1 MIAVPFFS
9 FSLSP
14 LSFLTVVLSSSPS
27 SSCLSSKTTD
37 SPPSPRQFSFHLP
50 SLRASSFSLFL
61 HFFLFSLSLSLPSA
75 IALSPPVSTSTTLTL
90 QYYQHCQ
97 VHFCL
102 HSPRST
108 SPTLEKR
115 RETAR
120 FLTSTDQS
128 SDRLLLGATILLSLR
143 FSTDDESIMYNR
155 FETLSNNNYLWI

>member
-9 FSLSP
+9 FSLSSLTP
-14 LSFLTVVLSSSPS
+14 HRRPLLFTIVFLFKFKNNRFPSLSPPVFISFALSWGVLFLSFSS
-27 SSCLSSKTTD
+27 
-37 SPPSPRQFSFHLP
+37 
-50 SLRASSFSLFL
+50 
-61 HFFLFSLSLSLPSA
+61 FFLFSLSLSLPSA

-128 SDRLLLGATILLSLR
+128 SDRLLLGATIILSLR